1 MSEETKNFIDKLSAG
16 DNAGAGEAFKDA
28 LRVKVGQ
35 TLDNH
40 RKDMAGNLFNQTD
53 NPIPE
58 AEAHSDPKPEIADPG
73 TFTKEGEVV
82 PANNDGKDGQ
92 AELDLS
98 KPDQPVENG
107 TPDTMVGVDVNA
119 GEQNN

>member
-1 MSEETKNFIDKLSAG
+1 MSDEVKSFVDKLAAG
-16 DNAGAGEAFKDA
+16 DNAGAGDAFKDA

-35 TLDNH
+35 TLDAH
-40 RKDMAGNLFNQTD
+40 RKDMAGNMFNQA

-73 TFTKEGEVV
+73 TFDR
-82 PANNDGKDGQ
+82 DGNVLDTTGQKDGN

-98 KPDQPVENG
+98 QDG
-107 TPDTMVGVDVNA
+107 TADTMVGVDINA
-119 GEQNN
+119 GEPNS

>member
-1 MSEETKNFIDKLSAG
+1 MSEETKNFIDKLAAG

-35 TLDNH
+35 TLDAH
-40 RKDMAGNLFNQTD
+40 RKDMAGNMFNQA

-58 AEAHSDPKPEIADPG
+58 AEAHRDPKPEIADPG
-73 TFTKEGEVV
+73 TFDR
-82 PANNDGKDGQ
+82 DGNVLDTTGQKDGN

-98 KPDQPVENG
+98 QDG
-107 TPDTMVGVDVNA
+107 TADTMVGVDVNA

>member
-1 MSEETKNFIDKLSAG
+1 MSEETKAFIDKLADG

-28 LRVKVGQ
+28 LRVKVGSQ
-35 TLDNH
+35 LDQA
-40 RKDMAGNLFNQTD
+40 RKDMDQSICLMGQILITE
-53 NPIPE
+53 P
-58 AEAHSDPKPEIADPG
+58 HSDPKPEIIWSRT

-82 PANNDGKDGQ
+82 PTTDAGKDGE

-98 KPDQPVENG
+98 KPDQPVDNG

>member
-1 MSEETKNFIDKLSAG
+1 MSEETKNFIDKLAAG

-35 TLDNH
+35 TLDAH
-40 RKDMAGNLFNQTD
+40 RKDMAGNMFNQA

-58 AEAHSDPKPEIADPG
+58 AEAHSEPKPEIADPG
-73 TFTKEGEVV
+73 SFDKEGNVIDTVEK
-82 PANNDGKDGQ
+82 DGK

-98 KPDQPVENG
+98 QDG
-107 TPDTMVGVDVNA
+107 TADTMVGVDINA
-119 GEQNN
+119 GEPNS

>member
-1 MSEETKNFIDKLSAG
+1 MSEETKNFIDKLAAG

-40 RKDMAGNLFNQTD
+40 RKDMAGNLFNKID

-73 TFTKEGEVV
+73 TFDR
-82 PANNDGKDGQ
+82 DGNVLDTTGQKDGN

-98 KPDQPVENG
+98 QDG
-107 TPDTMVGVDVNA
+107 TADTMVGVDVNA
-119 GEQNN
+119 GEPNS

>member
-1 MSEETKNFIDKLSAG
+1 MSEETKNFIDKLAAG

-28 LRVKVGQ
+28 LRVKVGSQ
-35 TLDNH
+35 LDQA
-40 RKDMAGNLFNQTD
+40 RKDMAGNLFNG
-53 NPIPE
+53 NVE
-58 AEAHSDPKPEIADPG
+58 AEPHSDPKPEIADPG

-82 PANNDGKDGQ
+82 DTTNVKDGEAQ
-92 AELDLS
+92 IDLTQT
-98 KPDQPVENG
+98 DG

>member
-1 MSEETKNFIDKLSAG
+1 MSEETKNFIDKLAAG

-53 NPIPE
+53 NAIPE
-58 AEAHSDPKPEIADPG
+58 AEPHSDPKPEIADPG

-82 PANNDGKDGQ
+82 PTTDAGKDGEAQ
-92 AELDLS
+92 IDLS
-98 KPDQPVENG
+98 QPEDNG

>member
-1 MSEETKNFIDKLSAG
+1 MSEETKNFIDKLAAG

-35 TLDNH
+35 TLDAH
-40 RKDMAGNLFNQTD
+40 RKDMAGNMFNQA

-73 TFTKEGEVV
+73 PFDR
-82 PANNDGKDGQ
+82 DGNVLDTTGQKDGN

-98 KPDQPVENG
+98 QDG
-107 TPDTMVGVDVNA
+107 TADTMVGVEINA
-119 GEQNN
+119 GEPNS

>member
-1 MSEETKNFIDKLSAG
+1 MSEETKNFIDKLAAG

-35 TLDNH
+35 TLDAH
-40 RKDMAGNLFNQTD
+40 RKDMAGNMFNQA

-73 TFTKEGEVV
+73 TFDR
-82 PANNDGKDGQ
+82 DGNVLDTTGQKDGN

-98 KPDQPVENG
+98 QDG
-107 TPDTMVGVDVNA
+107 TADTMVGVDVNA
-119 GEQNN
+119 GEPNS

>member
-1 MSEETKNFIDKLSAG
+1 MSEEVKNFIDKMAQNDMVGAG
-16 DNAGAGEAFKDA
+16 DAFKDA
-28 LRVKVGQ
+28 LRGKVGDA
-35 TLDNH
+35 LDN
-40 RKDMAGNLFNQTD
+40 RRQEVAGNMFK
-53 NPIPE
+53 
-58 AEAHSDPKPEIADPG
+58 AEPHSDPKPEIADPG

-82 PANNDGKDGQ
+82 PTTDAGKDGE

-98 KPDQPVENG
+98 KPDQPVDNG

>member
-1 MSEETKNFIDKLSAG
+1 
-16 DNAGAGEAFKDA
+16 
-28 LRVKVGQ
+28 
-35 TLDNH
+35 
-40 RKDMAGNLFNQTD
+40 MAGNLFNQTD

-73 TFTKEGEVV
+73 TFDKEGNVI
-82 PANNDGKDGQ
+82 DTTGKDGK

-98 KPDQPVENG
+98 DNG

-119 GEQNN
+119 SEPNS

>member
-28 LRVKVGQ
+28 LRVKVGNQ
-35 TLDNH
+35 LDQA
-40 RKDMAGNLFNQTD
+40 RKDMAGNLFNG
-53 NPIPE
+53 NIE
-58 AEAHSDPKPEIADPG
+58 AEPHSDPKPEIADPG
-73 TFTKEGEVV
+73 TFTQDGQVV
-82 PANNDGKDGQ
+82 DTTDAKDGQ
-92 AELDLS
+92 AQLDLS
-98 KPDQPVENG
+98 QQDG

>member
-1 MSEETKNFIDKLSAG
+1 MSEETKAFIDKLAAG
-16 DNAGAGEAFKDA
+16 DNAAAGEAFKDA
-28 LRVKVGQ
+28 LRVKVGNQ
-35 TLDNH
+35 LDQA
-40 RKDMAGNLFNQTD
+40 RKDMAGNLFNG
-53 NPIPE
+53 NIE
-58 AEAHSDPKPEIADPG
+58 AEPHSDPKPEIADPG

-82 PANNDGKDGQ
+82 PTTDAGKDGQ

-98 KPDQPVENG
+98 KPKQPVDNG

>member
-1 MSEETKNFIDKLSAG
+1 MSEETKTFIDKLAAG
-16 DNAGAGEAFKDA
+16 DNAGAGDAFKDA

-40 RKDMAGNLFNQTD
+40 RKDMAGNMFNQTD

-73 TFTKEGEVV
+73 TFDR
-82 PANNDGKDGQ
+82 DGNVLDTTGQKDGQ

-98 KPDQPVENG
+98 QDG
-107 TPDTMVGVDVNA
+107 TADTMVGVDVNA
-119 GEQNN
+119 GEPNS

>member
-1 MSEETKNFIDKLSAG
+1 MSEEVKNFIDKMAQNDMVGAG
-16 DNAGAGEAFKDA
+16 DAFKDA
-28 LRVKVGQ
+28 LRGKVGDA
-35 TLDNH
+35 LDN
-40 RKDMAGNLFNQTD
+40 RRQQVAGNMFK
-53 NPIPE
+53 
-58 AEAHSDPKPEIADPG
+58 AEPHSDPKPEVADVG

-82 PANNDGKDGQ
+82 PTTDAGKDGK

-98 KPDQPVENG
+98 KPDEPVDNG

>member
-1 MSEETKNFIDKLSAG
+1 MSEETKAFIDKLADG

-28 LRVKVGQ
+28 LRVKVGGQ
-35 TLDNH
+35 LDQA
-40 RKDMAGNLFNQTD
+40 RKDMAGNMFNG
-53 NPIPE
+53 NVE
-58 AEAHSDPKPEIADPG
+58 AEPHSDPKPEIADPG

-82 PANNDGKDGQ
+82 PTTDAGKDGQ

-98 KPDQPVENG
+98 KPEDNG

>member
-1 MSEETKNFIDKLSAG
+1 MSEETKAFIDKLADG

-28 LRVKVGQ
+28 LRVKVGSQ
-35 TLDNH
+35 LDQA
-40 RKDMAGNLFNQTD
+40 RKDMAGNLFNG
-53 NPIPE
+53 NVE
-58 AEAHSDPKPEIADPG
+58 AEPHSDPKPEIADPG

-82 PANNDGKDGQ
+82 PTTDAGKDGE

-98 KPDQPVENG
+98 KPDETVDNG

>member
-1 MSEETKNFIDKLSAG
+1 MSEETKAFIDKLSAG

-28 LRVKVGQ
+28 LRVKVGNQ
-35 TLDNH
+35 LDQA
-40 RKDMAGNLFNQTD
+40 RKDMAGNLFNG
-53 NPIPE
+53 NVE
-58 AEAHSDPKPEIADPG
+58 AEPHSDPKPEIADPG

-82 PANNDGKDGQ
+82 PTTEKDGEAQ
-92 AELDLS
+92 IDLAA
-98 KPDQPVENG
+98 KPEDG